1 HSMDATAR
9 AKSASAD
16 TVLPPRAKK
25 QPVKSVW
32 HGVELVDNYA
42 WLRAE
47 NWQEVMR
54 DPSVLPADIRAHLE
68 AENAYTEAVMADTR
82 ELQEQLFQEMKGR
95 IKEDDSSVPAPDGP
109 WEYYTRYVTGG
120 QYPLVC
126 RRPRGGGPEQV
137 LLDGN
142 KEAEGKSYWH
152 LGGASHSFDHKLLA
166 YAVDDKG

>member
-1 HSMDATAR
+1 MDATAR

-109 WEYYTRYVTGG
+109 WEYYDALCHGWAISVGLPPAARW
-120 QYPLVC
+120 
-126 RRPRGGGPEQV
+126 RPRASASRRQQGGRGQV
-137 LLDGN
+137 LL
-142 KEAEGKSYWH
+142 
-152 LGGASHSFDHKLLA
+152 ASRRRVSQLRPQAAGLCRRR
-166 YAVDDKG
+166 